1 MTASPLSETDDVD
14 EGRACEGNFSFDSLV
29 PAAAATP
36 DLNLQATPGLRARPA
51 APPHGGLLQ
60 INKFPV

>member
-29 PAAAATP
+29 PAATP

-51 APPHGGLLQ
+51 VPPHGELLQ